1 MLNLKVI
8 FLCLFGVSAIHAAC
22 DWVKIGNKEYCFNSN
37 TLIWNDAKA
46 FCMTEGG
53 KLFEP
58 RDATENSEVSE
69 YAFNNGLN
77 IFWFGIEDEPVSP
90 EGTWVYA
97 SDGSPLEYTNWKQ
110 GEPNNLGDEDCGEIG
125 WVSNDSWNDDKCATL
140 LGSVCEKSGSPPPNT
155 GACIFGIERQHIN
168 PCDNLDTN
176 ENTPA
181 KSFCITA
188 CNSNAECN
196 SWTYHEAST
205 TCSYFTCQLEVILTQ
220 YEEIGGPVDIN
231 LNDCLHPQLPSQ
243 TEFDCVIDSSLE
255 IFQSPSDDA
264 QACQDICASVPDQ
277 CKYWIRNVDGCK
289 LYSSDPIDSCDGSVG
304 SRTD

>member
-22 DWVKIGNKEYCFNSN
+22 EWVKLGNKEYCFNSN

-46 FCMTEGG
+46 FCMNEGG

-58 RDATENSEVSE
+58 RDATENSAVSD

-97 SDGSPLEYTNWKQ
+97 SDGSPLEYTNWNQ
-110 GEPNNLGDEDCGEIG
+110 GEPNNSGDEDCGEIG
-125 WVSNDSWNDDKCATL
+125 YFTGNLWNDYKCGTL
-140 LGSVCEKSGSPPPNT
+140 LGSVCEKDGSPAK
-155 GACIFGIERQHIN
+155 GACIYGIERQHIN

-231 LNDCLHPQLPSQ
+231 LNDCLHPQLPSE
-243 TEFDCVIDSSLE
+243 TKFDCVIDSSLE

-289 LYSSDPIDSCDGSVG
+289 LYSSDPIDSCDGFVG